1 MKVLLMTHTQ
11 QRINEQGIDRYQ
23 LIKDVEKMPP
33 IKTKIR
39 WFLKNGDIAI
49 VTPKGEGVVIVITII
64 STKKYKNGSTRG
76 VRTF

>member
-1 MKVLLMTHTQ
+1 MKVLLSTHTQ
-11 QRINEQGIDRYQ
+11 KRINEQGIDRYQ

-49 VTPKGEGVVIVITII
+49 VAPIDEGSVLVITII
-64 STKKYKNGSTRG
+64 STKKYKKGSTKG
-76 VRTF
+76 VRTL